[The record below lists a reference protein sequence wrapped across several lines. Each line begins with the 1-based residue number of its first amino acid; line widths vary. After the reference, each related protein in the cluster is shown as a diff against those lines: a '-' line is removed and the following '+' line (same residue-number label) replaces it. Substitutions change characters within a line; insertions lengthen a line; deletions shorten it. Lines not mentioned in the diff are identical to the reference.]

1 MDSALIIPILGVV
14 VAIGY
19 FGLTGGFG
27 SSSSTNQPTY
37 GGKRKSRSSRN
48 KQKRSSTSKKR

>member
-1 MDSALIIPILGVV
+1 MDSTLIISILGVV

-37 GGKRKSRSSRN
+37 GGKRKSRSNRN